1 MAVLKLVP
9 PTGSAIEIGE
19 EGSLVGRDPA
29 CGVVLADGS
38 VSRKHAQISRRAGA
52 WFVVDQGSA
61 NGTFLDSRRVAES
74 ALKSGQEIRF
84 GAATFKL
91 EIEGSDLSATIAGGP
106 AETVVHETPLSPPPP
121 PPRTPSTSPLPVYQP
136 RPAGPP
142 SAPPSAPPP
151 PPGLKLPGPPG
162 RTAPPLPAAGP
173 KKSRGPVA
181 WIVGGCCGCL
191 LLLLIGGGLV
201 ASIAWKM
208 TQAPVAATNAMLAD
222 LKANRIAE
230 AYARTS
236 SGFRVR
242 NSQPEFEAFVMAHA
256 ALRDNAN
263 LTVFQRSIDNDVA
276 TLTGATL
283 VSSSGERE
291 TATFRLVKEE
301 GEWRVD
307 AIEFAASSSRL
318 VEPPAPQAAAA

>member
-1 MAVLKLVP
+1 M
-9 PTGSAIEIGE
+9 T
-19 EGSLVGRDPA
+19 
-29 CGVVLADGS
+29 
-38 VSRKHAQISRRAGA
+38 
-52 WFVVDQGSA
+52 
-61 NGTFLDSRRVAES
+61 
-74 ALKSGQEIRF
+74 
-84 GAATFKL
+84 
-91 EIEGSDLSATIAGGP
+91 
-106 AETVVHETPLSPPPP
+106 
-121 PPRTPSTSPLPVYQP
+121 
-136 RPAGPP
+136 
-142 SAPPSAPPP
+142 
-151 PPGLKLPGPPG
+151 
-162 RTAPPLPAAGP
+162 
-173 KKSRGPVA
+173 

-191 LLLLIGGGLV
+191 LLLLIGGAVVGGLF
-201 ASIAWKM
+201 WRM
-208 TQAPVAATNAMLAD
+208 TQAPVSATQAMLAD